1 MRTKSGRTPSP
12 GNTGRRGLAATTS
25 RAFGRRRAWT
35 LTRGPTLT
43 PRRLSSWITGGGR
56 ACRSMCGPVSAFR
69 PGGGFS
75 GATGQHGV
83 EFGNLGVDV
92 PLLFLESKDGGGDDF
107 GCESCW
113 HVSLSHHPG

>member
-1 MRTKSGRTPSP
+1 
-12 GNTGRRGLAATTS
+12 
-25 RAFGRRRAWT
+25 
-35 LTRGPTLT
+35 
-43 PRRLSSWITGGGR
+43 
-56 ACRSMCGPVSAFR
+56 
-69 PGGGFS
+69 
-75 GATGQHGV
+75 V